1 MRKTMLREK
10 VHIVIFAIFFC
21 SILSAC
27 RYGAPEESYAEIVS
41 DIAAV
46 VKDNYTSEDAETP
59 LMISITEI
67 EELTDNDSELY
78 KAIEEY
84 DDVKQYKVYLL
95 DNDMVLVVTDVIF
108 QGVKGFVVSDE
119 ELDGTLTVPGLGF
132 DGDRVSIINRI
143 EDSNIYY
150 FSAGL

>member
-27 RYGAPEESYAEIVS
+27 RYGASEENYAEIVS
-41 DIAAV
+41 DITAV

-95 DNDMVLVVTDVIF
+95 DNDMV
-108 QGVKGFVVSDE
+108 
-119 ELDGTLTVPGLGF
+119 
-132 DGDRVSIINRI
+132 
-143 EDSNIYY
+143 
-150 FSAGL
+150 

>member
-1 MRKTMLREK
+1 
-10 VHIVIFAIFFC
+10 
-21 SILSAC
+21 
-27 RYGAPEESYAEIVS
+27 
-41 DIAAV
+41 
-46 VKDNYTSEDAETP
+46 
-59 LMISITEI
+59 MISITEI

-108 QGVKGFVVSDE
+108 QGVKGFVISDE
-119 ELDGTLTVPGLGF
+119 ELDGTLTAPGLGF

>member
-1 MRKTMLREK
+1 M
-10 VHIVIFAIFFC
+10 
-21 SILSAC
+21 
-27 RYGAPEESYAEIVS
+27 
-41 DIAAV
+41 
-46 VKDNYTSEDAETP
+46 
-59 LMISITEI
+59 
-67 EELTDNDSELY
+67 
-78 KAIEEY
+78 
-84 DDVKQYKVYLL
+84 
-95 DNDMVLVVTDVIF
+95 LVVTDLIF